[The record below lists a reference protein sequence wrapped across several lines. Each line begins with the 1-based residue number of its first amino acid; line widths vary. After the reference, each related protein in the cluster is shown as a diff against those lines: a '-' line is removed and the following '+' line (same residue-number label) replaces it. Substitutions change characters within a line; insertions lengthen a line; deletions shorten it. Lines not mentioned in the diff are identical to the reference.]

1 MSNRVDEKSKAYT
14 EMARRWDLI
23 EDLLGGTLA
32 MRDAQQKWLPQET
45 QESPLAYR
53 ARLDR
58 SYLYGAFTDT
68 VKKLSAKPF
77 SKPVDAKEGL
87 TPQLEDIAD
96 DADLNGRDITSFA
109 RDIFEDGITYG
120 LAHIL
125 IDYPAIGAGL
135 NLAEERA
142 TGARPYFVRIKPTD
156 LIAWQSTKQADG
168 TEVVT
173 QIRFKENRIEVDGF
187 EEKVVEYIRVITETE
202 WQLWRE
208 KDGDWLLAEEGLHSF
223 GEVPLATFYTAR
235 DGFMSARP
243 PLEDLA
249 WLNLAHW
256 QSLSDQRNILRFAR
270 MGILFASGFS
280 EEEIEG
286 GVTIGASQLTAST
299 NPDAKLSYVEHS
311 GNAIGAG
318 EADLSKLEAR
328 MEVLGLQPL
337 VASTGNATATARA
350 LDEAKTHSNIQ
361 AWIRGLEN
369 TLEQAYEKAGQ
380 WVASELPTDF
390 TIDVFSD
397 FGVTMSAGEDIK
409 SLIAMKQA
417 GMISHKTFLQE
428 VKRRGLLDDG
438 VLADDEIELAQEEA
452 GGMLDAMPSDNDN
465 EE

>member
-1 MSNRVDEKSKAYT
+1 MSNNRVDAESNAFS

-32 MRDAQQKWLPQET
+32 MRDAQKKWLPQEN
-45 QESPLAYR
+45 QETPLAYR

-58 SYLYGAFTDT
+58 SYLYGAYSDT

-77 SKPVDAKEGL
+77 SKPVDVTGGL
-87 TPQLEDIAD
+87 NPQLEDIAL
-96 DADLNGRDITSFA
+96 DADLNGRDITAFS
-109 RDIFEDGITYG
+109 RMIFEDAVTYG

-125 IDYPAIGAGL
+125 VDYPAVGGGL

-142 TGARPYFVRIKPTD
+142 SGARPYFVRIKPSD
-156 LIAWQSTKQADG
+156 LIAWHTTKTADG
-168 TEVVT
+168 TERVT
-173 QIRFKENRIEVDGF
+173 QIRFKESRVVTEGF
-187 EEKVVEYIRVITETE
+187 EEKVVEYIRVITENE
-202 WQLWRE
+202 WQSWRQE
-208 KDGDWLLAEEGLHSF
+208 DGNWYLESEGMHTF
-223 GEVPLATFYTAR
+223 GAVPITTFYTVR
-235 DGFMSARP
+235 DGFMTARP

-280 EEEIEG
+280 EEEIEN

-299 NPDAKLSYVEHS
+299 NPEAKLQYVEHS
-311 GNAIGAG
+311 GSAIGAG
-318 EADLSKLEAR
+318 EEDLTKLEER

-350 LDEAKTHSNIQ
+350 MDEAKTHSNIQ

-369 TLEQAYEKAGQ
+369 ALEQAYMK
-380 WVASELPTDF
+380 ASEWLGTALPNDF
-390 TIDVFSD
+390 GVDVFSD
-397 FGVTMSAGEDIK
+397 FGVTMSASEDIK

-428 VKRRGLLDDG
+428 VKRRGLLDDA
-438 VLADDEIELAQEEA
+438 VIADEEIELAQEES
-452 GGMLDAMPSDNDN
+452 GGMLDAIPD
-465 EE
+465 EPEQE